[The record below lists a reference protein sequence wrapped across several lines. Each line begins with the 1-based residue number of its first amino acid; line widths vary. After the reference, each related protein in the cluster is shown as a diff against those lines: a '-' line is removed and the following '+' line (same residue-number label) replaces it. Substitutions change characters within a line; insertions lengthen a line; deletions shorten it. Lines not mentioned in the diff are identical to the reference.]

1 MTQEL
6 ESKKNDN
13 PQAKKDT
20 PIAWLVRLLKGFISG
35 VGAIT
40 PGLSGGV
47 MMVVFGIYEPLL
59 KWLADIR
66 QNFLRNL
73 LFFIPVGIG
82 GVVGVVAFSAAIDK
96 AYELNAVMFTW
107 LIIGFIVGTYP
118 SILRT
123 AGKEGRKAWHIIM
136 MLVIAGVLFYALR
149 WMQSNLDISMPQ
161 NFWIWMM
168 CGALTGLGLIVPGL
182 SPSNF
187 LMYMGLY
194 QPMAAGVKTLNFGV
208 IIPMLLGLVTV
219 IFALAKLIS
228 WLFKKHYALLYHI
241 ILGVVFGSTLA
252 IVPIVSETKGVM
264 IGADAF
270 PLDKFPQLATINE
283 PKSIV
288 ICVLLALAGFAAS
301 FLLAKLDEK
310 HPHESLF

>member
-1 MTQEL
+1 MDTNSNQKSSLISEI
-6 ESKKNDN
+6 
-13 PQAKKDT
+13 KKDN
-20 PIAWLVRLLKGFISG
+20 PIAWIVRLLKGFISG
-35 VGAIT
+35 IGAIT

-47 MMVVFGIYEPLL
+47 MMVVFCIYEPLL

-66 QNFLRNL
+66 KNFLRNL
-73 LFFIPVGIG
+73 LFFIPVGLG
-82 GVVGVVAFSAAIDK
+82 GAIGVVAFSAAIDK

-107 LIIGFIVGTYP
+107 LIIGFIIGTYP
-118 SILRT
+118 SILKT
-123 AGKEGRKAWHIIM
+123 AGQEGRKAWHIIM
-136 MLVIAGVLFYALR
+136 MVAIAAALFFALR
-149 WMQSNLDISMPQ
+149 WMQTNLSINLPQ
-161 NFWIWMM
+161 NFWIWML

-194 QPMAAGVKTLNFGV
+194 QPMAAGVKSLDFGV
-208 IIPMLLGLVTV
+208 IIPMMIGLVGI
-219 IFALAKLIS
+219 IFALAKLVS
-228 WLFKKHYALLYHI
+228 WLFKKHYALIYHI

-252 IVPIVSETKGVM
+252 IIPMMDKVKGLM

-270 PLDKFPQLATINE
+270 PLEKFPQLAKVNE
-283 PKSIV
+283 PKTVIV
-288 ICVLLALAGFAAS
+288 CVLLTLVGFAAS